1 NRRFNWPINMCRCLL
16 STIMLT
22 GPKKVNDMP
31 NGWSQYGSNC
41 YKLNTDTRK
50 SWLGA
55 RHDCVRDGADLVSIA
70 SPEEEHFLSTY
81 TKGKSKWIGL
91 KHNPTDGGYH
101 WSDATPVSHTNWGHG
116 EPNNHEGREDCVEM
130 VSNTNG
136 TSSWW
141 NDLNC
146 DAHQDWICMISKGK
160 KPIVELSGG
169 KNRIKI

>member
-1 NRRFNWPINMCRCLL
+1 TLICQTLIKGKCLMSGLVLQTEMVKNWLDAESYCA
-16 STIMLT
+16 
-22 GPKKVNDMP
+22 
-31 NGWSQYGSNC
+31 SQRGHLASFHTQEE
-41 YKLNTDTRK
+41 LK
-50 SWLGA
+50 S
-55 RHDCVRDGADLVSIA
+55 
-70 SPEEEHFLSTY
+70 FLSTY

-146 DAHQDWICMISKGK
+146 DTSRQLCPVATTRRLYWS
-160 KPIVELSGG
+160 PS
-169 KNRIKI
+169 